1 MLTLELCR
9 PKGITGGDR
18 VRVRVGNSPF
28 LTLEFEGKTKK
39 QIRTLIYTSENVK
52 NAIINQ
58 EFPLNSVC
66 CPATCVWRLSKH
78 GYVATADF
86 PEVTEMGHVSKKMCP
101 ASVTLCS
108 SQQSSGGLYQ
118 PASVCARM
126 SSSSR
131 RSALKL
137 GESVCARSPFS
148 YFSGE

>member
-9 PKGITGGDR
+9 PKGITGGD
-18 VRVRVGNSPF
+18 RVRVGNSPF

-58 EFPLNSVC
+58 EFPNSVF
-66 CPATCVWRLSKH
+66 CPATWVWRLSKH
-78 GYVATADF
+78 GYVATAHF

-118 PASVCARM
+118 PASVCTRM

-137 GESVCARSPFS
+137 GKSVCARSPFL
-148 YFSGE
+148 GE